1 MAIVLLLKSFPD
13 HHGRPG
19 HRGGSAPRSN
29 KGGLLPLVECDPDII
44 GGTDRKSA
52 RNRARAY
59 AREHFRGTPN
69 VEGAYPGITVTNQ
82 ATGHEIIIA
91 AHGVKKATAHCSW
104 PGIGEED
111 LDHYRM
117 IPALPDLLRAAKP
130 SGAAVSDE
138 DERASIR
145 AVYNMEV
152 KLKMGGETT

>member
-1 MAIVLLLKSFPD
+1 VPD
-13 HHGRPG
+13 TIA
-19 HRGGSAPRSN
+19 SWQ
-29 KGGLLPLVECDPDII
+29 
-44 GGTDRKSA
+44 SA
-52 RNRARAY
+52 RDRARAY